1 MQRRFQVTFT
11 RSGKTIEVGEG
22 ERVLAAGLRAGV
34 PLASDCRKGIC
45 KTCMARVEGLID
57 QEDAWQISDDELAQG
72 FALLCVGRPRSDL
85 RIEA

>member
-1 MQRRFQVTFT
+1 MPRRFFVTFT
-11 RSGKTIEVGEG
+11 HSGKTIEVGED

-34 PLASDCRKGIC
+34 PLVSDCRKGIC
-45 KTCMARVEGLID
+45 KTCIARVEGIID
-57 QEDAWQISDDELAQG
+57 QEDAWMISDDELAEG